1 MEKKMKQIIKETI
14 NQFILN
20 ERLTSVIYHFTGL
33 SALYNIINKDAF
45 VLRSS
50 YGRSSDDMHKNKKF
64 YLSCTRQ
71 RNGLMGY
78 SRRCN
83 VRITLDGDMLNNTF
97 EGGPVDYWGSSMG
110 KHHYYDKSYYQKV
123 PQIQSDTENE
133 DRLYSNKP
141 LIKNAMSYVR
151 RIDVLIEPKNRNQI
165 NLSYLYHILI
175 SGYRHMIYIYDN
187 WNDYNNQSEKT
198 INDEISSLK
207 GVHDFIPKGMKFNE
221 SVKYGL
227 SHMLSFF
234 IIVDD
239 IQPKQSKEYCAKLLK
254 KYGLDKYTNYVLNNI
269 NYNMRP
275 DDIDATLLDTIRTNG
290 DNDIYEKSF
299 LMLRDFLQE
308 KGFNNIFNAKM
319 YVKKRNQQN
328 NWDKIDY
335 NKTIKVLVFQPNGH
349 TDWGNTII
357 LHPEKTLFWDIQDVS
372 NNRKFFVG
380 DIERNVISHKSKN
393 DESFYKYIQHFA
405 KGKVTVTQ
413 MLDFLSKLNTQE
425 EDIVDY
431 LFGGKFIIYSINYF
445 SIDNQK
451 YINETDKQELEKM
464 FYK

>member
-1 MEKKMKQIIKETI
+1 MTVNIEK
-14 NQFILN
+14 
-20 ERLTSVIYHFTGL
+20 
-33 SALYNIINKDAF
+33 
-45 VLRSS
+45 
-50 YGRSSDDMHKNKKF
+50 
-64 YLSCTRQ
+64 
-71 RNGLMGY
+71 
-78 SRRCN
+78 
-83 VRITLDGDMLNNTF
+83 
-97 EGGPVDYWGSSMG
+97 
-110 KHHYYDKSYYQKV
+110 
-123 PQIQSDTENE
+123 
-133 DRLYSNKP
+133 SNKTVTLKVEGRLDTTTAP
-141 LIKNAMSYVR
+141 TL
-151 RIDVLIEPKNRNQI
+151 
-165 NLSYLYHILI
+165 
-175 SGYRHMIYIYDN
+175 
-187 WNDYNNQSEKT
+187 EKT

-207 GVHDFIPKGMKFNE
+207 DVYDFIPKGMKFNE

-349 TDWGNTII
+349 TNWGNTII

-372 NNRKFFVG
+372 NNRKFFVS

-431 LFGGKFIIYSINYF
+431 LFGGKFIIFPINYF